1 MTGPRTNEGPPSGAE
16 RPVPAAPP
24 PSPQG
29 PSTWR
34 DLAERLIAQADVDPI
49 GGFYPIGE
57 LLKLEAAAA
66 LRSAADA
73 LDNAP
78 ILDHPSRIPTLQP
91 ADGNGHLLD
100 LARRLDE
107 AGELPLAGKFKR
119 EIYEALLNAV
129 RIPQPDPPEAPAG
142 GWAVVL
148 VCGFPQS
155 IAVEVIP
162 VPSLEDGETVAKALE
177 ARIRHATAVV
187 VRHLGPR

>member
-1 MTGPRTNEGPPSGAE
+1 MTGPRTNEGPPEGAE

-24 PSPQG
+24 PSPHG

-34 DLAERLIAQADVDPI
+34 DLAARLRNNVETDPI
-49 GGFYPIGE
+49 GGFYPVGE
-57 LLKLEAAAA
+57 RLKLDAARA
-66 LRSAADA
+66 LLAAADA
-73 LDNAP
+73 LERAP
-78 ILDHPSRIPTLQP
+78 PLEPQRIPTLQP